1 MIKIDYDALNEK
13 FKPLFLEQYESFID
27 AKIDEVNKSNYSID
41 ISVYTSKTVQE
52 PYDIVAKFLREENI
66 ENHSITNVIRS
77 FQHDL
82 DFYLLM
88 STFDERIKMDHKLF
102 HKIWLHNQNY

>member
-1 MIKIDYDALNEK
+1 MSKIDYDALNEK
-13 FKPLFLEQYESFID
+13 FKPLFLEKYRSFID
-27 AKIDEVNKSNYSID
+27 QQIDEVNNSNYSID

-52 PYDIVAKFLREENI
+52 PYNIVEKFLQDENI
-66 ENHSITNVIRS
+66 VNHSITNVIRS
-77 FQHDL
+77 FQYDL

-88 STFDERIKMDHKLF
+88 SAFDERVKMDHELF